1 MNDPAEGLSLPEIV
15 ALVRGIARGN
25 GVIAY
30 TNHADERMQERELST
45 LDCEHALRA
54 GVIEET
60 DADARGRCFRART
73 HRMELVFRASSRV
86 KVTFAY
92 RTEGLSRP

>member
-1 MNDPAEGLSLPEIV
+1 MSDPDEGLSLPEIV
-15 ALVRGIARGN
+15 ALVRGIARGA

-30 TNHADERMQERELST
+30 TNHAEDRMRERELST

-73 HRMELVFRASSRV
+73 HRMELVFRLRTRANV
-86 KVTFAY
+86 LIVTVIA
-92 RTEGLSRP
+92 T